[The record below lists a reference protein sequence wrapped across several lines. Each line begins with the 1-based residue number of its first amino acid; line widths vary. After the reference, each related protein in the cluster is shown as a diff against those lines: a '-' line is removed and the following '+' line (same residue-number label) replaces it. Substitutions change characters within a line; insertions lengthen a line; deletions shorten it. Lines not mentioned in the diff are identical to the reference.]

1 MSQAVRA
8 ILNWGINYFDLKYVM
23 AIVDVKNYS
32 SPKVVERSGFEKIG
46 TKMIL
51 NS

>member
-1 MSQAVRA
+1 
-8 ILNWGINYFDLKYVM
+8 M

-51 NS
+51 NSWEKEEKTFYYYKYYRGNI